1 MIVAVDTNCIL
12 PGQVGGIE
20 NYTLG
25 LIEALKLPESPA
37 SKLLLLTR
45 ADNHALF
52 APFADERTEILLQK
66 RPKRAWGE
74 WSKSDPVGASRAL
87 AEFQGRKA
95 ELLASHRV
103 DLIHFPGNTINPL
116 ELKLPTVLNLHDLQH
131 RHFPQ
136 YFTAQEIAVR
146 EKWWVGSAHAAS
158 ALVAASNFVRDDL
171 VGHMVVDRAK
181 IFVTADAFQSTFS
194 QRPTDGQLAD
204 LRRKYDLPA
213 TFFVY
218 PAAAW
223 PHKNHR
229 RLVQA
234 FVRAEIAGAQ
244 LVLTGGGQAE
254 SDLPRIIA
262 DLVASSRVR
271 LLGRISTEELMGL
284 YHLATSLVFPSEFE
298 AWSIPIMEAMAC
310 GCAVASSNVTS
321 LPEQVGEAG
330 LLFDPTD
337 VAGMADVMRR
347 LAADNQLRQ
356 TLIERG
362 HARVLEFSP
371 SNFIRSIADAYE
383 FAVNSYRAKQKAA

>member
-37 SKLLLLTR
+37 SKLVLLTR
-45 ADNHALF
+45 AENQALF
-52 APFADERTEILLQK
+52 ASFADERTEILLQE
-66 RPKRAWGE
+66 RPKRAWAE
-74 WSKSDPVGASRAL
+74 WSKSDPDGASRAL

-95 ELLASHRV
+95 EMLASHRV

-116 ELKLPTVLNLHDLQH
+116 SLNLPTVLNLHDLQH
-131 RHFPQ
+131 RHFPE
-136 YFTAQEIAVR
+136 YFTAEEIAVR

-171 VGHMVVDRAK
+171 VRQLGVDRAK
-181 IFVTADAFQSTFS
+181 IFVTADAFQSTFL
-194 QRPTDGQLAD
+194 QRPTAGQLAN

-229 RLVQA
+229 RLVEA
-234 FVRAEIAGAQ
+234 FVQAEIAGAQ

-254 SDLPRIIA
+254 SDLPGIIA
-262 DLVASSRVR
+262 DLGASNCVR
-271 LLGRISTEELMGL
+271 RLGRISTEELMGL
-284 YHLATSLVFPSEFE
+284 YHLATALVFPSEFE

-321 LPEQVGEAG
+321 LPEQLGDAG

-337 VAGMADVMRR
+337 IAGMAGVMRR
-347 LAADNQLRQ
+347 LAADDRLRK

-362 HARVLEFSP
+362 RVRVLEFSP
-371 SNFIRSIADAYE
+371 RNFMRSIADAYE
-383 FAVNSYRAKQKAA
+383 FAVNSYRAKKAA